1 MVFGDHFF
9 YVRFLP
15 YFRLEKN
22 YPMRMATIFLFAA
35 LNTLFSCGNQ
45 APKDYFLKGTFSA
58 GAGKT
63 ILFEKV
69 SVGSSEL
76 IDSALIDKSGTFY
89 LLKKAAE
96 KNYYRL
102 RLKGT
107 APQGGGQGL
116 VYLITG
122 PDEKIT
128 FTSRG
133 EQLSDDYTVEGSAE
147 SETLNQLSRRL
158 KSSRSL
164 NDSLNTEF
172 QKITDPGDKAAKA
185 LEFQKL
191 ANSRI
196 QSQTEFIIR
205 IINENPYSLVSL
217 EAVGQLD
224 QAMYFE
230 YHQKVADNL
239 MKTYPD
245 NGFVKNFYSMVKSK
259 GSTAVGGEAPEID
272 LPDPTG
278 KNIKLS
284 SLRGKYVLIDFWA
297 SWCRPC
303 RMENP
308 NLVNAYSKYKNK
320 GLEIYAVSLDKESTA
335 WQQAIQQDKLAWLH
349 VSDLQFW
356 NSIAAKAYN
365 VSSIPK
371 SFLLDKEGKIIATD
385 LRGPLL
391 EQKLAE
397 LMP

>member
-1 MVFGDHFF
+1 
-9 YVRFLP
+9 
-15 YFRLEKN
+15 
-22 YPMRMATIFLFAA
+22 MATIFLFAA
-35 LNTLFSCGNQ
+35 LNALFSCGNQ

-69 SVGSSEL
+69 AVGNAEL

-133 EQLSDDYTVEGSAE
+133 NQLSDDYTVEGSAE

-172 QKITDPGDKAAKA
+172 QKITDPGDKAVKA

-196 QSQTEFIIR
+196 QSQNEFIIR

-230 YHQKVADNL
+230 YHQKVAENL

-320 GLEIYAVSLDKESTA
+320 GLEIYAVSLDKESAA
-335 WQQAIQQDKLAWLH
+335 WQQAILQDNLTWLH

-356 NSIAAKAYN
+356 NSVAAKAYN

>member
-1 MVFGDHFF
+1 
-9 YVRFLP
+9 
-15 YFRLEKN
+15 
-22 YPMRMATIFLFAA
+22 MRMATLFLFAA

-69 SVGSSEL
+69 AVGNAEL

-89 LLKKAAE
+89 FLKKATE

-107 APQGGGQGL
+107 TPQAGGAGL

-128 FTSRG
+128 FTTRG
-133 EQLSDDYTVEGSAE
+133 EQLADDYTVEGSAE

-164 NDSLNTEF
+164 NDSLNLEF
-172 QKITDPGDKAAKA
+172 QKITDPSDKAVKA

-196 QSQTEFIIR
+196 QSQTEFIIK

-224 QAMYFE
+224 QAMYFA

-239 MKTYPD
+239 IKTYPD

-272 LPDPTG
+272 LPDPSG

-308 NLVNAYSKYKNK
+308 NLVNAYSKFKNK
-320 GLEIYAVSLDKESTA
+320 GLEIYAVSLDKEKTA
-335 WQQAIQQDKLAWLH
+335 WQQAIAQDNLTWLH

-356 NSIAAKAYN
+356 NSVAAKAYN

-391 EQKLAE
+391 EQKLGE

>member
-1 MVFGDHFF
+1 
-9 YVRFLP
+9 
-15 YFRLEKN
+15 
-22 YPMRMATIFLFAA
+22 MRMATLLIFAA
-35 LNTLFSCGNQ
+35 LNVLFSCGEQ
-45 APKDYFLKGTFSA
+45 APKEYFLKGSFPA

-69 SVGSSEL
+69 LVGNAEL
-76 IDSALIDKSGTFY
+76 IDSAKIDKAGAFY
-89 LLKKAAE
+89 LVKKADE

-107 APQGGGQGL
+107 TPQGGGTGM
-116 VYLITG
+116 VYFITG
-122 PDEKIT
+122 PDEKIN

-133 EQLSDDYTVEGSAE
+133 QNLADDYTVEGSLE
-147 SETLNQLSRRL
+147 SETLNQLTRRL
-158 KSSRSL
+158 RSNQAL

-172 QKITDPGDKAAKA
+172 QKINDPGTRAIKA
-185 LEFQKL
+185 LEFQQL

-196 QSQTEFIIR
+196 QSQTEYIMQIVDA
-205 IINENPYSLVSL
+205 NLSSLVAL

-224 QAMYFE
+224 QGMYFS
-230 YHQKVADNL
+230 YHKKVADTL
-239 MKTYPD
+239 IKVYPN
-245 NGFVKNFYSMVKSK
+245 NGFVKNFHSMVKSK
-259 GSTAVGGEAPEID
+259 GGTAVGGEAPEID
-272 LPDPTG
+272 LPDPSG

-308 NLVNAYSKYKNK
+308 NLVNAYAKYKSK
-320 GLEIYAVSLDKESTA
+320 GLEIYAVSLDKDKAA
-335 WQQAIQQDKLAWLH
+335 WEQAIVQDNLIWIH

-356 NSIAAKAYN
+356 NSVAAKTYN